1 MKPRRL
7 ARGLA
12 LEVLYEAEIA
22 RHDPFPILQR
32 RLQEGDYAADVAE
45 FALVLLQ
52 GVAAHR
58 EAVDRAITDHAPGWP
73 LAQVAPVD
81 ASILRLGTYELLFGD
96 SPAKVAI
103 NEAVELAKEYGSDSS
118 GRFVNGVLG
127 AIAREPSTAVDRER
141 SSGA

>member
-12 LEVLYEAEIA
+12 LEVLYEAEMA

-45 FALVLLQ
+45 FAMALLT

-58 EAVDRAITDHAPGWP
+58 EGVDQTITEHAPGWP

-81 ASILRLGTYELLFGD
+81 ASILRLGAYELLFGG

-118 GRFVNGVLG
+118 ARFVNGVLG
-127 AIAREPSTAVDRER
+127 AIARDPKAAAVRER